1 MIEIKVGSTYQGLI
15 NGCLI
20 KIEEIK
26 TYEQFNGVKSDYA
39 VYRNVR
45 TGTKGEA
52 PVDRLKRS
60 AYVEV
65 VKEEEEHEE
74 TNL

>member
-26 TYEQFNGVKSDYA
+26 TYEQFNGARSDYA
-39 VYRNVR
+39 VYRDVQ
-45 TGTKGEA
+45 TGTKGEI

-60 AYVEV
+60 AFVEV
-65 VKEEEEHEE
+65 VKA
-74 TNL
+74 

>member
-26 TYEQFNGVKSDYA
+26 TYEQFNGAKSDYA
-39 VYRNVR
+39 VYRDVR
-45 TGTKGEA
+45 TGKKGEA

-65 VKEEEEHEE
+65 VKA
-74 TNL
+74 